1 MPGGT
6 LPAQEGMKTG
16 TRRGNLVARHALA
29 LAVRRVGITPQSREV
44 RGQSKNPFALLRAGC
59 DCIALT
65 LAFVILLGFGHGAH
79 FCLGAHLARVE
90 MQVALESLLARFPDL
105 RLAVPA
111 GEVPWKHGSSVWGLE
126 ALPVRF

>member
-65 LAFVILLGFGHGAH
+65 LAFVILLGFGHGAQ
-79 FCLGAHLARVE
+79 LVVPIGLQRSSNQTVIRVH
-90 MQVALESLLARFPDL
+90 AKKA
-105 RLAVPA
+105 
-111 GEVPWKHGSSVWGLE
+111 
-126 ALPVRF
+126 